1 MPTKRTAP
9 EATTNEHPSTETPT
23 RQGQWSAAQ
32 KLAIL
37 AEYESYERGDPRR
50 GELLRR
56 VGAYT
61 SHISKWRAQRE
72 RGTLTSLKQPAS
84 GRPALP
90 RDPHQE
96 EIARLQRDNARLQSE
111 LEKAQFVIAIQKKSR
126 RCLERRS
133 RPRSATTGDA

>member
-1 MPTKRTAP
+1 MEPKRTAP
-9 EATTNEHPSTETPT
+9 RATTSERPSTEIQS
-23 RQGQWSAAQ
+23 RSGQWTAAQ

-61 SHISKWRAQRE
+61 SHISKWRVQRE
-72 RGTLTSLKQPAS
+72 RGTLTSHKQPAS

-90 RDPHQE
+90 RDPQQE
-96 EIARLQRDNARLQSE
+96 ELARLQRENARLQAE
-111 LEKAQFVIAIQKKSR
+111 LEKAQFVIAMQKKV
-126 RCLERRS
+126 
-133 RPRSATTGDA
+133 ATLLGMTPASLPNDDG

>member
-1 MPTKRTAP
+1 MDPTRTTPMADR
-9 EATTNEHPSTETPT
+9 PSTETPT
-23 RQGQWSAAQ
+23 RPGQWSAAQ

-61 SHISKWRAQRE
+61 SHISKWRAQRD
-72 RGTLTSLKQPAS
+72 RGVLTSQRQPAP

-90 RDPHQE
+90 RDPQQE
-96 EIARLQRDNARLQSE
+96 EIARLQRENARLQAE
-111 LEKAQFVIAIQKKSR
+111 LDKAQFVIAIQKKV
-126 RCLERRS
+126 
-133 RPRSATTGDA
+133 ATLLGEPPTPPSDGR